1 MSPAEVAKHRRRNV
15 FLLALCQAAG
25 MSSAS
30 LMISV
35 TALVGAQLAPD
46 VRLATLPLALQWLAV
61 MLLATPASFL
71 MKHQGRR
78 LGLSLSAVFGI
89 FAGLGDLVRE
99 LPAVLPDL
107 AALRSLCGRGPVLSL
122 RGSRRGRRGL
132 QKPGDLLGAG
142 RRRNRRDPGT

>member
-1 MSPAEVAKHRRRNV
+1 MSPAESANHRRRNV

-71 MKHQGRR
+71 MKHHGRR
-78 LGLSLSAVFGI
+78 LGLSVSAV
-89 FAGLGDLVRE
+89 
-99 LPAVLPDL
+99 P
-107 AALRSLCGRGPVLSL
+107 PVL
-122 RGSRRGRRGL
+122 
-132 QKPGDLLGAG
+132 GAC
-142 RRRNRRDPGT
+142 TKI